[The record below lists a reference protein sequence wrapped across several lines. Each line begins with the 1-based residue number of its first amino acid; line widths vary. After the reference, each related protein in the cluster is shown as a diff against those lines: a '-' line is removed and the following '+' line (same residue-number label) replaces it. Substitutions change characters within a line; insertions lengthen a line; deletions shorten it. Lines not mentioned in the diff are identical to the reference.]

1 MMYSELCEAWSAD
14 KSSEERTGDGA
25 LLRLAEDVVVVCKE
39 IIGERL

>member
-14 KSSEERTGDGA
+14 KSRKERTGVGA

-39 IIGERL
+39 IIGERW